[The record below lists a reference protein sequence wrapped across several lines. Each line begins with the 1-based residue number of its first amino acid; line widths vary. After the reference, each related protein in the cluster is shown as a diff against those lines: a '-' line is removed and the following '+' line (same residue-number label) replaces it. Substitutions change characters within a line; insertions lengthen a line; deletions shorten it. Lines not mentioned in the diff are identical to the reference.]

1 MPPLQS
7 PVTGILRATLG
18 IQHFAAVARSWQ
30 YFSLPEP
37 AHARP
42 NQELSLKFED
52 LGLLPEIVRAVTEAG
67 YSEPTP
73 IQAQAIPVVLQGKDI
88 LGGAQTGTGK
98 TAGFT
103 LPTLHRLARHAN
115 TSSSPAR
122 HPVRALILAPTRELA
137 MQVHESVR
145 IYSKFLPLRSIC
157 LYGGVDI
164 KPQIEEMR
172 QGREIVV
179 ATPGRLL
186 DHVQQKTVSF
196 ASVEM
201 LILDEADRMLDMGF
215 IPDIKRILSLLPKE
229 RQSLLFS
236 ATFSEEIRKLADTML
251 KSPQLIEVARRNTV
265 SETISHRVYPVS
277 QAHKRH
283 LLVHLLRQQELRQV
297 LVFVGTKFGASRLS
311 HYLQRQGVEADAIH
325 GDKSQLQRT
334 EALEAFKTGRTRVL
348 VATDVA
354 ARGLDIDDLPHVINY
369 ELPHV
374 AEDYVHRIGRTGR
387 AGKKGHAISLVSP
400 EEKQHLAEIEKLIKL
415 KIEQL
420 TAPGFELPEDTHS
433 DEEDDHGRGRRN
445 HDRRE
450 YLQERSRQADRDR
463 AQETLSRGQ
472 RNAPPAPTHSSPT
485 RDPRLPRLDFDPY
498 QPYESK
504 PGSTGKPPASSP
516 APRRPQRPVA
526 ALLGGLGKKPLS

>member
-1 MPPLQS
+1 M
-7 PVTGILRATLG
+7 
-18 IQHFAAVARSWQ
+18 
-30 YFSLPEP
+30 
-37 AHARP
+37 
-42 NQELSLKFED
+42 NFED
-52 LGLLPEIVRAVTEAG
+52 LGLLPELVRAVTDAG
-67 YSEPTP
+67 YNEPTP

-98 TAGFT
+98 TAGFS
-103 LPTLHRLARHAN
+103 LPMLHRLARHAN

-122 HPVRALILAPTRELA
+122 HPVRALVLAPTRELA
-137 MQVHESVR
+137 MQVHESVKL
-145 IYSKFLPLRSIC
+145 YSRHLPLRSIC

-196 ASVEM
+196 ASVEF

-215 IPDIKRILSLLPKE
+215 IPDIKRILAMLPKE

-236 ATFSEEIRKLADTML
+236 ATFSEEIRKLADSML

-265 SETISHRVYPVS
+265 SETITHRVYPVP
-277 QAHKRH
+277 QEHKRH
-283 LLVHLLRQQELRQV
+283 LLVHLLRHQELRQV
-297 LVFVGTKFGASRLS
+297 LVFVGTKFGASRLA
-311 HYLQRQGVEADAIH
+311 HYLQRQGIEADAIH
-325 GDKSQLQRT
+325 GDKSQQQRT
-334 EALEAFKTGRTRVL
+334 EALEAFKNGRVKVL

-387 AGKKGHAISLVSP
+387 AGKKGNATSLVSP
-400 EEKQHLAEIEKLIKL
+400 EEKTHLADIEKLIKL

-420 TAPGFELPEDTHS
+420 TVPGFEVADDAGLDMKDRSRRGRS
-433 DEEDDHGRGRRN
+433 DE
-445 HDRRE
+445 RRE
-450 YLQERSRQADRDR
+450 YVQERARKHDRER
-463 AQETLSRGQ
+463 AQETLARPHRPLSDSIT
-472 RNAPPAPTHSSPT
+472 AAA
-485 RDPRLPRLDFDPY
+485 LPRLDFDPNK
-498 QPYESK
+498 PYEPR
-504 PGSTGKPPASSP
+504 PGNATAKPPSSLTP
-516 APRRPQRPVA
+516 PGRSQRPVA
-526 ALLGGLGKKPLS
+526 ALLGGLGKKSVA